1 MPAMVEPIFLE
12 WTIIVIYLMVAF
24 AVNIFEQI

>member
-12 WTIIVIYLMVAF
+12 WTIIAICLMVAF